1 MTMALLLAL
10 SAGVK
15 AQYVTYNH
23 DESVQ
28 NQVTIQEIGS
38 GERQLRQI
46 EKYGIILTSW
56 KRKTIQHTSRRC
68 SP

>member
-10 SAGVK
+10 SASVK

-28 NQVTIQEIGS
+28 NQVTIQEI
-38 GERQLRQI
+38 Q
-46 EKYGIILTSW
+46 TADPA
-56 KRKTIQHTSRRC
+56 TN
-68 SP
+68 

>member
-23 DESVQ
+23 DEC
-28 NQVTIQEIGS
+28 TES
-38 GERQLRQI
+38 GDNSGNRL
-46 EKYGIILTSW
+46 W
-56 KRKTIQHTSRRC
+56 
-68 SP
+68 